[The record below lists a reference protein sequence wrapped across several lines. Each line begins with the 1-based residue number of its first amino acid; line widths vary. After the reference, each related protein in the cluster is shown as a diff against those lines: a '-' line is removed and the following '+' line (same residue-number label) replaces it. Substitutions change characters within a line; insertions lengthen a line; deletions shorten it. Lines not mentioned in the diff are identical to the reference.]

1 MSVERTIRSAMKKRN
16 MSDDARLQALLD
28 QWKEINSLINKLDTE
43 TWVVFTILGSLYGII
58 IKSFNGDLTF
68 SSTTDAQF
76 WMIIILPLAT
86 AAIIGSLANNFRW
99 VAIARMYSTFLEKE
113 INKLIGKD
121 YYCWNQYI
129 IDDFLGKHNRNNSRT
144 MPIISTLFFAVLYLY
159 LVICMYQST
168 FLLLFKHLYG
178 IGILLLFVICAI
190 PFAGNKAVR
199 KAEIGLD
206 ENGKYTLKQPHER

>member
-1 MSVERTIRSAMKKRN
+1 MKISVTMKRRN
-16 MSDDARLQALLD
+16 MSDDARLQALFE
-28 QWKEINSLINKLDTE
+28 QWKENNSFINKLDTE

-68 SSTTDAQF
+68 SSTTDVQF
-76 WMIIILPLAT
+76 WMIIILPIAT
-86 AAIIGSLANNFRW
+86 AAVIGSLANNFRW
-99 VAIARMYSTFLEKE
+99 VAIARMYATFLEKE

-121 YYCWNQYI
+121 YYCWNQHI
-129 IDDFLGKHNRNNSRT
+129 IDDFLGKHNRHNSIT
-144 MPIISTLFFAVLYLY
+144 MPIISILFFAVLYIY

-178 IGILLLFVICAI
+178 IGILLLFVICAL

-199 KAEIGLD
+199 KAKIGLD
-206 ENGKYTLKQPHER
+206 KNGKYTLKQPHER